1 MRNSYV
7 ASIYEGLI
15 KRKTILE
22 IHQDLKRLTINAN
35 KKGITHTQSLERYAL
50 KLAKTTKK
58 QLNSMMPS
66 FEKQGSDIDNLIC
79 VWAFDL
85 FTRKKVFSNTN
96 SISYDTGKTYEADNK
111 DLAIRTAIRT
121 NRKLENPRIFYLASA
136 HNDCASD
143 HKDYQG
149 KMYIDE
155 KWQDLI
161 KNEELKQEIQKYVNI
176 HNVKTFQ
183 WVIGKPVWFIT
194 RPNCRHYV
202 KSMKTEDVLGK
213 SVETLIRNHKLHTKI
228 GKELT
233 KTITHSINKVWYKEE
248 NIADIIEKYKERL
261 AFHKAM
267 WDVKKSQPVKRA
279 IEKDKLLIEK
289 WEKMLKSLQK

>member
-7 ASIYEGLI
+7 ASIYDGLI
-15 KRKTILE
+15 KRKTIAE
-22 IHQDLKRLTINAN
+22 IHQDLKDLTINAK
-35 KKGITHTQSLERYAL
+35 KKGITHTENLEKYAL
-50 KLAKTTKK
+50 KLARTTKK
-58 QLNSMMPS
+58 QLNGMLPYL
-66 FEKQGSDIDNLIC
+66 EKQGSDIDNLIC

-96 SISYDTGKTYEADNK
+96 TISYDTGKTYESENK
-111 DLAIRTAIRT
+111 DLILKLGIQN

-136 HNDCASD
+136 HNDCAND

-149 KMYIDE
+149 KIYIDE

-161 KNEELKQEIQKYVNI
+161 KDEELKQEIQKYVNI

-202 KSMKTEDVLGK
+202 KSMKTDDVLGK
-213 SVETLIRNHKLHTKI
+213 SVETLIRNHKMHTKI

-233 KTITHSINKVWYKEE
+233 KTLKHPLNKQWYREE
-248 NIADIIEKYKERL
+248 NITDIIVKYQERL
-261 AFHKAM
+261 EFHKAM
-267 WDVKKSQPVKRA
+267 WNVKKSQPVKRA

-289 WEKMLKSLQK
+289 WKKLL